1 MITKNTVV
9 KILSCYMLQKINET
23 GENFS
28 TDEDGNDN
36 PVLFSLND
44 RKGIRY
50 FAKWLKKF
58 IKLSVDVNVLLKSS
72 ENKITL
78 DSLTDYI
85 NQNNPDANDIDILT
99 QICNRYENLIS
110 QRNDAQ
116 ELDFEISQF
125 IDDKYASDDNDDDID
140 PDEIDPEFEAKIRK
154 LVLKDNIVAQE
165 EPDPVDK
172 KDYVTLLLDNYIIIN
187 RTELI
192 NGGIHYLRY

>member
-1 MITKNTVV
+1 MITQNTVV

-28 TDEDGNDN
+28 TDEDSNDN

-110 QRNDAQ
+110 QRNDAH

-140 PDEIDPEFEAKIRK
+140 PDEIDPKFEAKIRK

-187 RTELI
+187 RIELI
-192 NGGIHYLRY
+192 NGGSHYLRY

>member
-1 MITKNTVV
+1 M
-9 KILSCYMLQKINET
+9 
-23 GENFS
+23 
-28 TDEDGNDN
+28 
-36 PVLFSLND
+36 
-44 RKGIRY
+44 
-50 FAKWLKKF
+50 
-58 IKLSVDVNVLLKSS
+58 DVNVLLKSS

-192 NGGIHYLRY
+192 NGGSHYLRY

>member
-9 KILSCYMLQKINET
+9 KILSCYMLQKISET

-192 NGGIHYLRY
+192 NGGSHYMRY

>member
-1 MITKNTVV
+1 MITQNTVV

-154 LVLKDNIVAQE
+154 LILKDNIVAQE

-192 NGGIHYLRY
+192 NGGSHYLRY